1 LNKSVNSQYSLIT
14 FGDADECYRSA
25 LRRVTVL
32 LNSGRGRICKISWL
46 QLDDVSLATVF
57 SERRLNSELISYLL
71 SAPPEGNIEADRASN
86 EVRAEHEFYG
96 RFQLQSRA
104 NPERL
109 HVTFNTTEVFR
120 QWSLDRLHRPDSH
133 DEIVNAM
140 FEKDKKSAYSIV
152 FANYLVKNFWHN
164 IVHLKLQKINDLN
177 FHEFGGDARY
187 ESDFVADNLA
197 NIFLL
202 KSYGYKVKTRGS
214 QSPSELG
221 KLQRLFEINRCNR
234 VFAERALQ
242 RNEGQTKLENF
253 LERGWRFKRQIAN
266 ALSSKLLCRGAAV
279 TDIAIYFTGKLKAQD
294 GDRDGYYYSGNVVVR
309 LNQAYYNTGCAPYL
323 NDSNA
328 VGLTDE
334 RKSDIRT
341 FYSARVQEIVDLSV
355 TRYTSDLKSDKG
367 LRDFASNAVLGLE
380 EKLLQW

>member
-1 LNKSVNSQYSLIT
+1 MNKPVNSQPSLIT
-14 FGDADECYRSA
+14 FDDADECYRSA
-25 LRRVTVL
+25 LRRVAVI
-32 LNSGRGRICKISWL
+32 LNSGTGKICKNSWL
-46 QLDDVSLATVF
+46 QLDDASIAKEF
-57 SERRLNSELISYLL
+57 SESSLNSELISYLL
-71 SAPPEGNIEADRASN
+71 SAPPNGNTGADRASN

-120 QWSLDRLHRPDSH
+120 QWSLERLHRPYSS

-140 FEKDKKSAYSIV
+140 FEKDKKSSYLTA
-152 FANYLVKNFWHN
+152 FTNYLVKNFWHN
-164 IVHLKLQKINDLN
+164 LVHLKLQKINDLN

-197 NIFLL
+197 NILL
-202 KSYGYKVKTRGS
+202 IKSYGHKVKTRGS
-214 QSPSELG
+214 QFPAELG
-221 KLQRLFEINRCNR
+221 KIQRLFEINRCNR

-242 RNEGQTKLENF
+242 RNEGQTELSDF

-279 TDIAIYFTGKLKAQD
+279 ADIAIYFTGKLKEKD
-294 GDRDGYYYSGNVVVR
+294 GDRGGYYYSGNVVVR

-323 NDSNA
+323 NDPNA

-341 FYSARVQEIVDLSV
+341 FYSTRVQEIVDLSA
-355 TRYTSDLKSDKG
+355 TRYTSDLKNDQG
-367 LRDFASNAVLGLE
+367 LRDFASNAVLGLKD
-380 EKLLQW
+380 KLLQW